1 MEDFR
6 SPVEPQ
12 ARGPLAGLKVLDLS
26 RVLAGPWATQMLGD
40 LGAEVFKIEQPGK
53 GDDTRHWGPPF
64 LDDGSNDAAYYLAIN
79 RNKQSLAIDLA
90 QPEGAALVRRL
101 AMACDIVVENF
112 RVGGLA
118 KYGLDYKTLSA
129 AKPDLIYC
137 SITGFG
143 QDGPYADRGGYDF
156 LVQGM
161 SGLMSVTGRP
171 DGEPGAGPMKV
182 GVPVSDLFTG
192 LHAVIAIQAAL
203 RHRDATGEG
212 QHIDC
217 ALLDTQVNI
226 LANQA
231 SNWLNG
237 GMVPGRLGNDH
248 PNVVPYRDFRTA
260 DGNVLVALGN
270 DRQFVRFCRLLG
282 LDGLTEDPRFRN
294 NASRAANRPAL
305 MAALESA
312 IATWTSA
319 DLIGAMEQ
327 EGLPGGPVNSI
338 PQIFDDPQIMARQL
352 VRTLH
357 RDTGAQ
363 VRVPGFPA
371 RLSRTPATYRQAP
384 PRLGEDT
391 DEVLAEQLG
400 LDAGEI
406 ARLRAAGILGAAPT
420 SDEE

>member
-1 MEDFR
+1 MSDPAR
-6 SPVEPQ
+6 PVDGVLGGV
-12 ARGPLAGLKVLDLS
+12 RVLDLS

-64 LDDGSNDAAYYLAIN
+64 LDDGSDDAAYYLAIN
-79 RNKQSLAIDLA
+79 RNKHSLAIDLS

-101 AMACDIVVENF
+101 ALDCDIVVENF

-118 KYGLDYKTLSA
+118 KYGLDHQSLLA
-129 AKPDLIYC
+129 AKPGLIYC

-143 QDGPYADRGGYDF
+143 QDGPYAGRGGYDF

-161 SGLMSVTGRP
+161 SGLMSVTGRA
-171 DGEPGAGPMKV
+171 DGEAGAGPMKV
-182 GVPVSDLFTG
+182 GIPVSDLFTA

-203 RHRDATGEG
+203 RHRDTTGEG

-217 ALLDTQVNI
+217 ALLDTQVSL

-237 GMVPGRLGNDH
+237 GVVPGRLGNDH
-248 PNVVPYRDFRTA
+248 PNVIPYRDFRTA
-260 DGNVLVALGN
+260 DGNILVALGN
-270 DRQFVRFCRLLG
+270 DRQFFRFCG
-282 LDGLTEDPRFRN
+282 LIGRDDLIADPRFGN
-294 NASRAANRPAL
+294 NAARAANRTAL
-305 MAALESA
+305 MAALEPA

-319 DLIGAMEQ
+319 DLIAAMER
-327 EGLPGGPVNSI
+327 EGLPGGPVNTI
-338 PQIFDDPQIMARQL
+338 PQIFDDPHIAARGL
-352 VRTLH
+352 VQTLH
-357 RDTGAQ
+357 RDSGAA

-371 RLSRTPATYRQAP
+371 RLSRTPASYRRPP

-391 DEVLAEQLG
+391 DRILADRLG
-400 LDAGEI
+400 LDGGEI
-406 ARLRAAGILGAAPT
+406 ACLRTAGVLGGA
-420 SDEE
+420 